1 MYQRDHVNT
10 KDETSMKIVRS
21 LYCLSPSIY
30 YSQRQ
35 FLNSVNYI
43 DRQLDVSYIGR
54 QVYGELI
61 YQIRIWFLHYTI
73 RFVLSQNFFL
83 IVCLCLGL
91 STLVHQGHHLLD
103 PSADLHPSD
112 QRRNPSYRNIKPLLS
127 KIIHI

>member
-1 MYQRDHVNT
+1 
-10 KDETSMKIVRS
+10 MKIVRS

-73 RFVLSQNFFL
+73 RFALSQN
-83 IVCLCLGL
+83 LGL
-91 STLVHQGHHLLD
+91 STLVHQGHHILD
-103 PSADLHPSD
+103 PSEDPHPSD
-112 QRRNPSYRNIKPLLS
+112 QRRDPSYHNLTTSVMHDNSHLKY
-127 KIIHI
+127 